1 MKKDNFKRQISIKT
15 ISLGVITLKSFSSL
29 FSRKVSGDSS
39 QIGQVRLKSQWLMA
53 NG

>member
-15 ISLGVITLKSFSSL
+15 ISLGVIILKSFSSL
-29 FSRKVSGDSS
+29 FSRKVIRRQQSNRIDPAE
-39 QIGQVRLKSQWLMA
+39 KPMA